1 MNTVSK
7 ASVHTTSFIPPFTVA
22 MIIPTGVGASIGGYG
37 GDATVY
43 LNLLASCCDWLI
55 THPNVANAASFQQLP
70 HNAWYVEGY
79 WLDSW
84 FKGQVRLHT
93 PQKPHKLG
101 VLLDAGMEAG
111 MKILQR
117 NTINAV
123 NMVYGIPIIG
133 VAETDEPLAL
143 TIELQPSG
151 ASAGRW
157 GNPLAA
163 INPAKTLLAKG
174 ATAIAIVS
182 QLVEPE
188 HSTYSQGVG
197 VDPIGGLE
205 AIISH
210 TLSHALQVPCANAP
224 VFTWEEA
231 QPRRDAL
238 VAPPTAAEFITAT
251 FLPCILTG
259 LMQAPVAASLT
270 DSTEGIS
277 CTQLSALV
285 VPANA
290 MGGVPVLSA
299 ITHKIPIIAVME
311 NTTVLAMPI
320 TPLIS
325 SEDLTALKQQGLYFE
340 VDSYLAAAGLLQLLR
355 LRLGLPN
362 RIGVC

>member
-1 MNTVSK
+1 MMIIAQPSCS
-7 ASVHTTSFIPPFTVA
+7 ALQPPFIVGVV
-22 MIIPTGVGASIGGYG
+22 IPTGIGASVGGYG

-43 LNLLASCCDWLI
+43 LNLMAACCDWVI

-70 HNAWYVEGY
+70 RNAWYVEGY
-79 WLDSW
+79 WLDAW
-84 FKGQVRLHT
+84 FKEHIRLKT
-93 PQKPHKLG
+93 PQQSHKLG

-123 NMVYGIPIIG
+123 NMVYGVPIIG
-133 VAETDEPLAL
+133 VVETEEPLAL

-157 GNPLAA
+157 ENPLAA
-163 INPAKTLLAKG
+163 INPAKTLLANG

-182 QLVEPE
+182 QLVEPPE
-188 HSTYSQGVG
+188 STYSQGVG

-210 TLSHALQVPCANAP
+210 TLSATLQVPCANAP
-224 VFTWEEA
+224 VFEWEEA

-259 LMQAPVAASLT
+259 LLQAPVAIPRAN
-270 DSTEGIS
+270 STEGIS

-299 ITHKIPIIAVME
+299 IAHKIPIIAVME

-320 TPLIS
+320 TQVVATQQL
-325 SEDLTALKQQGLYFE
+325 AVLKQQGLYFE
-340 VDSYLAAAGLLQLLR
+340 VESYLAAAGLLQLLR
-355 LRLGLPN
+355 LGLALPN
-362 RIGVC
+362 REGICQ